1 MKKLLLSIV
10 FTSVICFNL
19 PVFSNEIEEDYFDM
33 AASYSAEGDYA
44 SAMQYLDNILRI
56 NPSNTQAQDL
66 KRGLTHVMSKDN
78 KTFVSSVNPMVKQAE
93 EYRKIGDEDKELSS
107 LLQGTQSNNAY
118 LAYYYLGNFY
128 RRNQQYSKAIDAFNS
143 SVSARPNFAQSYLA
157 QAIVLNEIGEYN
169 SAINPIDKYL
179 TFNPKDD
186 LAYAIKSRAEF
197 SLGRLD
203 EAKADN
209 DKAIELNDCPEYQ
222 FDRAKILYKYGN
234 YEESKKI
241 FNSLL
246 QDIQTSKIYEYMGLC
261 DYGAGNYT
269 SALSN
274 IDKAIILSDD
284 DEYLENK
291 YNEIK
296 KILEQN

>member
-107 LLQGTQSNNAY
+107 LLQGTQTSNAY

-128 RRNQQYSKAIDAFNS
+128 RRNYQYSKAIDAFNS

-203 EAKADN
+203 DAKADN

-261 DYGAGNYT
+261 DYAAGNYT

>member
-78 KTFVSSVNPMVKQAE
+78 KTFVLSVNPMVKQAE
-93 EYRKIGDEDKELSS
+93 DYRKIGDEDKELSS
-107 LLQGTQSNNAY
+107 LLQGTQTNNAY

-128 RRNQQYSKAIDAFNS
+128 RRSHQYSKAIDAFNS

-261 DYGAGNYT
+261 DYAAGNYT

>member
-78 KTFVSSVNPMVKQAE
+78 RTFVSSVNPMVKQAE
-93 EYRKIGDEDKELSS
+93 EYRKIGDDDKELSS
-107 LLQGTQSNNAY
+107 LLQGTQTNNAY

-128 RRNQQYSKAIDAFNS
+128 RRNHQYSKAIDAFNS

-186 LAYAIKSRAEF
+186 LAYAVKSRAEF

-203 EAKADN
+203 EARADN

-261 DYGAGNYT
+261 DYSAGNYT

>member
-10 FTSVICFNL
+10 FISVIGFNL
-19 PVFSNEIEEDYFDM
+19 PVFSNEIEEDYLDM

-44 SAMQYLDNILRI
+44 SAIQYLDNILRI
-56 NPSNTQAQDL
+56 NPSNPQAQDL

-93 EYRKIGDEDKELSS
+93 EYRKIGDEEKELSS

-128 RRNQQYSKAIDAFNS
+128 RRNYQYSKAIDAFNS

-186 LAYAIKSRAEF
+186 LAYAVKSRAEF

-209 DKAIELNDCPEYQ
+209 DKAIELNNCPEYQ

-261 DYGAGNYT
+261 DYAAGNYT

>member
-44 SAMQYLDNILRI
+44 SAMQYLDNILRV

-107 LLQGTQSNNAY
+107 LLQGTQTNNAY

-128 RRNQQYSKAIDAFNS
+128 RRKHQYSKAIDAFNS

-261 DYGAGNYT
+261 DYAAGNYT

>member
-128 RRNQQYSKAIDAFNS
+128 RRNYQYSKAIDAFNS

-261 DYGAGNYT
+261 DYAAGNYT

>member
-10 FTSVICFNL
+10 FISVIGFNL
-19 PVFSNEIEEDYFDM
+19 PVFSNEIEEDYLDI

-56 NPSNTQAQDL
+56 NPSNPQAQDL

-93 EYRKIGDEDKELSS
+93 EYRKIGDEEKELSS

-128 RRNQQYSKAIDAFNS
+128 RRNRQYSKAIDAFNS

-261 DYGAGNYT
+261 DYAAGNYT

>member
-19 PVFSNEIEEDYFDM
+19 PVFSNEIEEDYLDM

-56 NPSNTQAQDL
+56 NPSNPQAQDL

-78 KTFVSSVNPMVKQAE
+78 KTFVSAVNPMVKQAE

-107 LLQGTQSNNAY
+107 LLRGTQTNNAY

-128 RRNQQYSKAIDAFNS
+128 MRNHQYSKAIDAFNS

-209 DKAIELNDCPEYQ
+209 DNAIELNDCPEYQ

-261 DYGAGNYT
+261 DYAAGNYT

>member
-19 PVFSNEIEEDYFDM
+19 PVFPNEIEEDYFDM

-107 LLQGTQSNNAY
+107 LLQGTQTNNAY

-128 RRNQQYSKAIDAFNS
+128 RRNHQYSKAIDAFNS

-179 TFNPKDD
+179 TFNPRMIW
-186 LAYAIKSRAEF
+186 LMR
-197 SLGRLD
+197 
-203 EAKADN
+203 
-209 DKAIELNDCPEYQ
+209 
-222 FDRAKILYKYGN
+222 
-234 YEESKKI
+234 
-241 FNSLL
+241 
-246 QDIQTSKIYEYMGLC
+246 
-261 DYGAGNYT
+261 
-269 SALSN
+269 
-274 IDKAIILSDD
+274 
-284 DEYLENK
+284 
-291 YNEIK
+291 
-296 KILEQN
+296 

>member
-118 LAYYYLGNFY
+118 LAHYYLGNFY
-128 RRNQQYSKAIDAFNS
+128 RRNHQYSKAIDAFNS

-261 DYGAGNYT
+261 DYAAGNYT